1 MQERRLIM
9 QDNDKDKIKKIVRQ
23 HYGKKMEQKQC
34 DCCCGGGDT
43 QKTGLETFERFGY
56 SAQEVIDFHGT
67 SYAGLCCGNPLV
79 IAGIKAGEAVL
90 DLGSGAGFDF
100 YLAAK
105 QVGETGYV
113 IGVDMTT
120 EMINQARENMKKWD
134 FKNIEF
140 RLGEIENLPVDDGSV
155 DVIISNCVINLSPDK
170 PGVFKEAFRV
180 LKPGGRLAISDIVA
194 TTSVPE
200 DIQQD
205 DELYCKCIGG
215 AASIKELEDM
225 LIQAGF
231 KDIRITPNH
240 DSRNLIKEWTP
251 ERKVEDFVVSASIEA
266 RKPAK

>member
-1 MQERRLIM
+1 MKN
-9 QDNDKDKIKKIVRQ
+9 NDKDKIKKIVRQ
-23 HYGKKMEQKQC
+23 HYGKRMEQKQC

-56 SAQEVIDFHGT
+56 SAQEVIGFYVT
-67 SYAGLCCGNPLV
+67 PYAGLSCGNPLT
-79 IAGIKAGEAVL
+79 IAEIKPGETVL
-90 DLGSGAGFDF
+90 DLGSGGGFDC

-105 QVGETGYV
+105 QAGETGHV

-120 EMINQARENMKKWD
+120 EMINQAQENMKKWD
-134 FKNIEF
+134 FKNIEI

-180 LKPGGRLAISDIVA
+180 LKAGGRLAISDIVA
-194 TTSVPE
+194 TTSIPE
-200 DIQQD
+200 DIKKD

-240 DSRNLIKEWTP
+240 DSQDLIKEWAP
-251 ERKVEDFVVSASIEA
+251 GRKVEDFVVSATIEA
-266 RKPAK
+266 RKLAK